1 MSNYNKATNFAVKD
15 TLTSGDPDK
24 IVSGAEIDNEFNS
37 IASSIT
43 SKVDKVA
50 ASTTDNLAALDA
62 NGNLKDSGFPGNA
75 TVPSGGIIMWSG
87 LISAIPTGWALCDGN
102 NTTPD
107 LRDRFIVGAGSTYS
121 RNDTGGTNSVTL
133 TENEMPSHNHSMNSA
148 GSHSH
153 SMDGAGA
160 HSHSMNSAGE
170 HDHGGNTE
178 QDTASGSFS
187 AVSNNG
193 FSGANGVFSVDNQI
207 TDINNLQGGTTGFNS
222 VSINYTHNHAISSDG
237 DHTHTINAV
246 TDHTHNINNSG
257 SHSHTINNT
266 GGDGSHEN
274 RPPYFALAFIMKL

>member
-24 IVSGAEIDNEFNS
+24 VVSGAEIDNEFNS
-37 IASSIT
+37 ISSAIG
-43 SKVDKVA
+43 SKIDKVSA
-50 ASTTDNLAALDA
+50 ATTNNLAALNA
-62 NGNLKDSGFPGNA
+62 NGNIIDSGFAGNA

-121 RNDTGGTNSVTL
+121 RNDTGGADSVTL
-133 TENEMPSHNHSMNSA
+133 TENEIP
-148 GSHSH
+148 SHSH
-153 SMDGAGA
+153 GME
-160 HSHSMNSAGE
+160 SAGE

-187 AVSNNG
+187 ASANNG
-193 FSGANGVFSVDNQI
+193 FSDASGVFSVNNLI
-207 TDINNLQGGTTGFNS
+207 TDVNNTQGGSSDFKS
-222 VSINYTHNHAISSDG
+222 VSINYTHNHAINNDG
-237 DHTHTINAV
+237 SHTHTIN
-246 TDHTHNINNSG
+246 SF
-257 SHSHTINNT
+257 

-274 RPPYFALAFIMKL
+274 RPPYYALAFIMKL